1 MEDITLH
8 KIREEKLKK
17 CINDLREILYETLTN
32 IDSTE
37 LWKEEIIVSQYLDKI
52 ILEYMNLTKDH
63 K

>member
-1 MEDITLH
+1 MEDLTLH

-17 CINDLREILYETLTN
+17 CINDLREILYETLTH

-37 LWKEEIIVSQYLDKI
+37 LWKEQIIVSECLDKI
-52 ILEYMNLTKDH
+52 IFEYMNITKDN